1 MLHDLRLHTRVQDGG
16 GDDFLKMEVPVKAAV
31 ILQPKWIETQE
42 VPVQEPAPSE
52 LLVRVMA
59 SGICGTD
66 VHIFQGE
73 YLGSYPVI
81 PGHEF
86 AGVVEKVGSAVTRFK
101 TGDRVAVE
109 PNLPCNNCVNCLNNR
124 HNFCLNW
131 QAVGVTRPGG
141 MAQYVSVPEK
151 AVFDIGDLPF
161 EQGAF
166 MEPLSCV
173 LHGLER
179 LDLAIAA
186 RVAIIGAGPIGL
198 LLLQG
203 LRLKGVAEVLA
214 VDKNPDRAAFAQTL
228 GADRSLTRLA
238 DIERDAY
245 DAVVDATG
253 AVAVMS
259 RTLDFARPGGK
270 ILLFGVPPS
279 GQKMTVEA
287 FPIFRKGLTILS
299 SFTSLR
305 NSYQALGLLKSRRVL
320 VEKLI
325 SHRLPLE
332 ELQGGIELIERGS
345 ELVCKV
351 MILPNG

>member
-1 MLHDLRLHTRVQDGG
+1 M
-16 GDDFLKMEVPVKAAV
+16 KAAV
-31 ILQPKWIETQE
+31 ILRPKRIETQDA
-42 VPVQEPAPSE
+42 PLPEPTPDE

-86 AGVVEKVGSAVTRFK
+86 AGAVEKVGSAVTRFK
-101 TGDRVAVE
+101 ACDRVAVE
-109 PNLPCNNCVNCLNNR
+109 PNIPCDNCVNCLNNR
-124 HNFCLNW
+124 HNFCLKW

-151 AVFDIGDLPF
+151 AAFDIGDLPF

-179 LDLAIAA
+179 LDLAAGARIA
-186 RVAIIGAGPIGL
+186 ILGAGPIGL

-203 LRLKGVAEVLA
+203 LRLCGAAEVVT

-228 GADRSLTRLA
+228 GADRSLTCL
-238 DIERDAY
+238 DELERDTY

-253 AVAVMS
+253 AVAAVN
-259 RTLDFARPGGK
+259 RTIDFVRPGGK
-270 ILLFGVPPS
+270 ILLFGVPPAD
-279 GQKMTVEA
+279 QKMTVEA

-305 NSYQALGLLKSRRVL
+305 NSYQALNLLKSRRVS
-320 VEKLI
+320 VEELI

-332 ELQGGIELIERGS
+332 ELQRGIELIEKGR
-345 ELVCKV
+345 EQVCKV

>member
-1 MLHDLRLHTRVQDGG
+1 M
-16 GDDFLKMEVPVKAAV
+16 KAAV
-31 ILQPKWIETQE
+31 ILQPKQIAIQALT
-42 VPVQEPAPSE
+42 VPEPAPGE

-73 YLGSYPVI
+73 YMGSYPII

-86 AGVVEKVGSAVTRFK
+86 AGVVERVGSAITRFK
-101 TGDRVAVE
+101 VGDRVAIE
-109 PNLPCNNCVNCLNNR
+109 PNLPCDNCVNCLNNR

-141 MAQYVSVPEK
+141 MEQYVSVPEK

-161 EQGAF
+161 DQGAF

-179 LDLAIAA
+179 LELQTAA
-186 RVAIIGAGPIGL
+186 RVALLGAGPIGL

-203 LRLKGVAEVLA
+203 LRLNGACEVVV
-214 VDKNPDRAAFAQTL
+214 VDKNPDRAALAQSM
-228 GADRSLTRLA
+228 GANRSLTDLGEL
-238 DIERDAY
+238 ERDAY

-253 AVAVMS
+253 AVAVMGK
-259 RTLDFARPGGK
+259 TLDFVRPGGK
-270 ILLFGVPPS
+270 ILLFGVPPA

-305 NSYQALGLLKSRRVL
+305 NSYQALGLLKSRRIIVDG
-320 VEKLI
+320 LI

-332 ELQGGIELIERGS
+332 QLQRGIELIETGS
-345 ELVCKV
+345 EPVYKV
-351 MILPNG
+351 MILPNS

>member
-1 MLHDLRLHTRVQDGG
+1 M
-16 GDDFLKMEVPVKAAV
+16 KAAI
-31 ILQPKWIETQE
+31 ILQPKRVEMQE
-42 VPVQEPAPSE
+42 VANPEPAAGE
-52 LLVRVMA
+52 LLVRVMS

-73 YLGSYPVI
+73 YLGSYPII

-86 AGVVEKVGSAVTRFK
+86 AGGVEQVGSTVTRFK
-101 TGDRVAVE
+101 PGDRVAIE
-109 PNLPCNNCVNCLNNR
+109 PNLPCDNCVNCLNNR
-124 HNFCLNW
+124 QNFCLNW
-131 QAVGVTRPGG
+131 HAVGVTRPGG
-141 MAQYVSVPEK
+141 MAQYVCVPEK
-151 AVFDIGDLPF
+151 AAFDIGNLPF

-166 MEPLSCV
+166 MEPLSSV

-179 LDLAIAA
+179 LDLAVAA
-186 RVAIIGAGPIGL
+186 KVVILGAGPIGL

-203 LRLKGVAEVLA
+203 LRLQGATHVVV
-214 VDKNPDRAAFAQTL
+214 VDKNPDRAVLAQTL
-228 GADRSLTRLA
+228 GADQSLTNL
-238 DIERDAY
+238 DELERDAY

-253 AVAVMS
+253 VPVVMS

-270 ILLFGVPPS
+270 ILLFGVPPA
-279 GQKMTVEA
+279 GQKMSIEA

-305 NSYQALGLLKSRRVL
+305 NSYQAIGLLKSRRVS

-325 SHRLPLE
+325 SHRLSLK
-332 ELQGGIELIERGS
+332 ELQRGIELIERGNDPVS
-345 ELVCKV
+345 KV

>member
-1 MLHDLRLHTRVQDGG
+1 M
-16 GDDFLKMEVPVKAAV
+16 KAAS
-31 ILQPKWIETQE
+31 ILQPKQIEMQE
-42 VPVQEPAPSE
+42 LPLPALAPGES
-52 LLVRVMA
+52 LVRVMA

-73 YLGSYPVI
+73 YMGSYPII

-86 AGVVEKVGSAVTRFK
+86 AGVIEQVGSAVTRFK

-109 PNLPCNNCVNCLNNR
+109 PNLPCDNCVNCLNNR

-141 MAQYVSVPEK
+141 MAQYVNVPEK
-151 AVFDIGDLPF
+151 AIFDIGDLPF

-179 LDLAIAA
+179 LDLT
-186 RVAIIGAGPIGL
+186 VASKVLLLGAGPIGL

-203 LRLKGVAEVLA
+203 LRLNGAAEVVV
-214 VDKNPDRAAFAQTL
+214 VDKNPDRAALAKSL
-228 GADRSLTRLA
+228 GADHSLTDL
-238 DIERDAY
+238 DELERDSY

-259 RTLDFARPGGK
+259 RTLDFVRPGGR
-270 ILLFGVPPS
+270 ILLFGVPPA

-287 FPIFRKGLTILS
+287 FPIFHKGLTILS

-305 NSYQALGLLKSRRVL
+305 NSYQALGLLKSGQIS
-320 VEKLI
+320 VEGLI

-332 ELQGGIELIERGS
+332 ELQRGIELIERGS
-345 ELVCKV
+345 EPVYKV
-351 MILPNG
+351 MMLPNG

>member
-1 MLHDLRLHTRVQDGG
+1 M
-16 GDDFLKMEVPVKAAV
+16 KAAT
-31 ILQPKWIETQE
+31 ILQPKQIETQE
-42 VPVQEPAPSE
+42 LPVPEPAPGE
-52 LLVRVMA
+52 LRIRVMS

-73 YLGSYPVI
+73 YMGSYPII

-86 AGVVEKVGSAVTRFK
+86 SGIVEQVGSGVTRFK
-101 TGDRVAVE
+101 AGDRVAVE
-109 PNLPCNNCVNCLNNR
+109 PNIACDNCVNCLNNR

-141 MAQYVSVPEK
+141 MAQYVCAPEK
-151 AVFDIGDLPF
+151 SAFDIGDLPF
-161 EQGAF
+161 EQAAF

-179 LDLAIAA
+179 LDIETAA
-186 RVAIIGAGPIGL
+186 RVAILGAGPIGL

-203 LRLKGVAEVLA
+203 LRLNGAAEVVA
-214 VDKNPDRAAFAQTL
+214 VDKNPDRAALAQSL
-228 GADRSLTRLA
+228 GADRSLTNL
-238 DIERDAY
+238 DELERDAY

-259 RTLDFARPGGK
+259 RTLDFVRPGGR
-270 ILLFGVPPS
+270 ILLFGVPPA

-305 NSYQALGLLKSRRVL
+305 NSYQALGLLKSRRIL
-320 VEKLI
+320 VEGLI

-332 ELQGGIELIERGS
+332 ELQRGIELIEQGS
-345 ELVCKV
+345 EPVYKV